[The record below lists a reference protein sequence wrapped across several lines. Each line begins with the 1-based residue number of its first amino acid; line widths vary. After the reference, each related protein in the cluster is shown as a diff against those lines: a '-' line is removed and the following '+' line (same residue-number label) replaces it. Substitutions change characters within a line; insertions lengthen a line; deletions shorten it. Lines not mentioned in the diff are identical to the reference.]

1 MTYWAI
7 KYLPM
12 WGRGSGFIDER
23 TISTRRKWA
32 WETFEDGHATAT
44 NTYKN
49 ELRARRRAGMIRA
62 VKIKIV
68 EVES

>member
-7 KYLPM
+7 KYLPT

-32 WETFEDGHATAT
+32 WEKFDVDHATAAD
-44 NTYKN
+44 TYKKQ
-49 ELRARRRAGMIRA
+49 LRARRLAGTIRA

-68 EVES
+68 EVEA